1 MKSVIKK
8 TAACCIALAFVCAMI
23 FPVAIEAD
31 SQFGDWEKFYS
42 FNKEIMQRHAHA
54 RKLMHLP
61 IYRQSKNYTDGVA
74 CVQSI
79 LRYASYEFDIR
90 EDNLAKALHATEK
103 NGISW
108 HAIADYLNKVR
119 LNDTGIQW
127 FEAEKREHLTIGELR
142 SELDEVHPVILAI
155 QAWNWDENEQYSM
168 DLDYTE
174 EWECGHYVVAVGYDE
189 DSFFFMDPSTAGNYT
204 YIPKDKLPARW
215 HDYNFDENNQHYD
228 MEKLGIVVKIN
239 VEEPDGERYR
249 DAFYGLM

>member
-1 MKSVIKK
+1 MKNFIKK
-8 TAACCIALAFVCAMI
+8 TAACSIVLAFVCAMI

-42 FNKEIMQRHAHA
+42 VNKSIMQRHAHA
-54 RKLMHLP
+54 RQLMHLP

-79 LRYASYEFDIR
+79 LRYANYEFDIR
-90 EDNLAKALHATEK
+90 EDDLAKALNATEE
-103 NGISW
+103 NGVKW
-108 HAIADYLNKVR
+108 HEIVNYLNAVR
-119 LNDTGIQW
+119 LNDANHQY
-127 FEAEKREHLTIGELR
+127 FEAEKREHMTLDALR
-142 SELDEVHPVILAI
+142 RELDEGHPVILAI
-155 QAWNWDENEQYSM
+155 QAWNWDENEEYSM
-168 DLDYTE
+168 DLDYTD

-204 YIPKDKLPARW
+204 YIPKDKLVARW
-215 HDYNFDENNQHYD
+215 HDYGIDENNHRYD
-228 MEKLGIVVKIN
+228 LVQVGIVVKIN